1 MNAPRPSFALLGV
14 LAAGVGLPVVGS
26 LSVAALAPQWRW
38 AHEPFH
44 AVIEGS
50 GGFIALAVAGLLVNR
65 LRIRGGH
72 STDAW
77 VAAALAAMGFLD
89 VAHAA
94 VRVGEHFV
102 WFHSLATLAGGVLFA
117 MVATGR
123 TGRRVANT
131 ALALAVTAV
140 AGSLVLSIPAMVVDG
155 EFTALARGLNIVG
168 GLGFYVASVVFMG
181 RFRNRGDLNELFFS
195 GHCALFGSAGV
206 LFELST
212 LWDGGWW
219 WWHGLRLAAYGL
231 AVAMVAADASRAEV
245 RLVELNDELDRRNEQ
260 LEERIAREMDRRRQ
274 LEEQRW
280 MARLEHT
287 QKLES
292 LGVLAGGIAHD
303 FNNLLVGILGNSQ
316 LALRALRSGPAK
328 QSVERIEAAARRA
341 ADLTRQMLAF
351 SGKGHFVTEA
361 IDLNAEVE
369 EMGQLLTAGTSKK
382 ATMRWLLH
390 EEPLLV
396 EADRSQLQ
404 QVVMNLITNAS
415 DALEDQPGVITLRT
429 GVMVADADYLHAMD
443 VGGDIVA
450 GRYAYL
456 EVSDTGCGMNEAT
469 RARMFD
475 PFYTT
480 KSQGRGLGMA
490 ATLGIVRGHH
500 GAMQVTSEPGQGTT
514 IKLLLPILDGHGLE
528 DPEPSMPPVRHG
540 RGGLVLVVDDEE
552 AVRDFLDTALPHM
565 GYEALLASDGHEA
578 LSLYRARK
586 DDLCGV
592 ILDVTMP
599 NMSGEEVFRELTR
612 ISPDVRVLVSS
623 GFSAEDIS
631 RRFPGKGLRGFIQKP
646 YRLSELGEKLRVFSE
661 D

>member
-1 MNAPRPSFALLGV
+1 MNAPRPTFALLGV
-14 LAAGVGLPVVGS
+14 LVAGVGLPVVGS
-26 LSVAALAPQWRW
+26 LLVASLAPEWRW
-38 AHEPFH
+38 DHEPLH
-44 AVIEGS
+44 AVIEGF

-102 WFHSLATLAGGVLFA
+102 WFHSLATLTGGVLFA
-117 MVATGR
+117 LVAAGR
-123 TGRRVANT
+123 TSRGVAHMG
-131 ALALAVTAV
+131 LAVGATAV
-140 AGSLVLSIPAMVVDG
+140 VASLVLPLPAMVVQG
-155 EFTALARGLNIVG
+155 EFTAVAKGLNIVG
-168 GLGFYVASVVFMG
+168 GLGFYVASVVFMR
-181 RFRNRGDLNELFFS
+181 RFRNRGDLDELFFS
-195 GHCALFGSAGV
+195 GHCALFGSAGL
-206 LFELST
+206 LFEWST
-212 LWDGGWW
+212 LWDGAWW
-219 WWHGLRLAAYGL
+219 WWHGLRLAAYGVV
-231 AVAMVAADASRAEV
+231 VAYVASDASRAEQRV
-245 RLVELNDELDRRNEQ
+245 LELNDELDRRNEE
-260 LEERIAREMDRRRQ
+260 LEDRIAAEMERRRL

-292 LGVLAGGIAHD
+292 MGVLAGGIAHD
-303 FNNLLVGILGNSQ
+303 FNNLLVGMLGNAQ
-316 LALRALRSGPAK
+316 LALRAVPSGPAK
-328 QSVERIEAAARRA
+328 QPILRIEGAARRA

-351 SGKGHFVTEA
+351 SGKGHFVTEP
-361 IDLNAEVE
+361 IDLNVEVE
-369 EMGQLLTAGTSKK
+369 EMSQLLTAGTNKK
-382 ATMRWLLH
+382 ASIRWLLQK
-390 EEPLLV
+390 EPLVV

-415 DALEDQPGVITLRT
+415 DALEDQPGLITLRT
-429 GVMVADADYLHAMD
+429 GQMMADADYLQAMD
-443 VGGDIVA
+443 VGGDIAA
-450 GRYAYL
+450 GGFAYL

-500 GAMQVTSEPGQGTT
+500 GAISVYSEPGQGTT
-514 IKLLLPILDGHGLE
+514 IKLLLPILEGQGLE

-540 RGGLVLVVDDEE
+540 RGELILVVDDEE
-552 AVRDFLDTALPHM
+552 AVREFLDAALPHM
-565 GYEALLASDGHEA
+565 GYRALLASDGHEA

-586 DDLCGV
+586 DELCGV

-599 NMSGEEVFRELTR
+599 NMSGEEVFTELTR

-623 GFSAEDIS
+623 GFSAADIKG
-631 RRFPGKGLRGFIQKP
+631 RFPGKGMRGFIQKP

-661 D
+661 E